1 MKFDDIVLPT
11 YVINLETRTDR
22 YQHIREQ
29 FHGKEE
35 FDLCIT
41 AACTGENSRVGLWN
55 SIVQVIKLAE
65 QQDDEVILLCED
77 DHTFTSFY
85 NRDFLF
91 KNILEAA
98 GQGAEILSGGIGG
111 FNHAV
116 PLTGNRYWV
125 DSFWCS
131 QFLVLYK
138 PIFKKILDADFQ
150 SHDTADGILSEITSH
165 KMVLYP
171 FVSVQTDFGYSDV
184 TDKNNNKRGL
194 IDEYFSTTSARLE
207 KYQHIYNQYLNK
219 KRS

>member
-1 MKFDDIVLPT
+1 MEFDNIVLPT
-11 YVINLETRTDR
+11 YVINLKTRTDR

-29 FHGKEE
+29 FRGKEE
-35 FDLCIT
+35 FDVCIVE
-41 AACTGENSRVGLWN
+41 ACTGENSRVGLWN
-55 SIVQVIKLAE
+55 SIVKVITQAE
-65 QQDDEVILLCED
+65 QQEDDLILLCED

-98 GQGAEILSGGIGG
+98 EQGAEILSGGIGG

-116 PLTGNRYWV
+116 PLTGNRYWI

-131 QFLVLYK
+131 QFLVLYR
-138 PIFKKILDADFQ
+138 PIFKKILEANFQ
-150 SHDTADGILSEITSH
+150 SNDTADGMLSEITSH
-165 KMVLYP
+165 KMTLYP

-184 TDKNNNKRGL
+184 TNRNNNEKGL
-194 IDEYFSTTSARLE
+194 INEYFSTTGARLE

-219 KRS
+219 KL